1 MDRDRRQSIG
11 LGKAAKRFY
20 RVDSQSDLSRFEPFL
35 DVIAE
40 PSFSKIL
47 VDSWKG
53 AAQNHNNLVGNKNE
67 DHIVLFWQQTDH
79 AVIFL

>member
-40 PSFSKIL
+40 PSFLKIL
-47 VDSWKG
+47 VDS
-53 AAQNHNNLVGNKNE
+53 
-67 DHIVLFWQQTDH
+67 
-79 AVIFL
+79 